1 MTIGYP
7 RSNNF
12 YLRSKNKKHMYLKFI
27 FKSILLVL
35 TLGTFLSCTK
45 QIDSVINPSL
55 EQRAGGSGGGS
66 CVLINSFTAKPNYSG
81 GRVMPNMDIS
91 YTVKECFPDQ
101 SLYITVTVYNTATL
115 ERVYQYNGL
124 PLINSFSTG
133 QLYYIFPPAY
143 MQFTARL
150 NVYTDNT
157 TSDLLESREIIVQAP
172 PKLKR

>member
-1 MTIGYP
+1 M
-7 RSNNF
+7 R
-12 YLRSKNKKHMYLKFI
+12 LKFL
-27 FKSILLVL
+27 FKSIVL
-35 TLGTFLSCTK
+35 FITLSTFFSCTK
-45 QIDSVINPSL
+45 QIDTVFNPSL

-66 CVLINSFTAKPNYSG
+66 CLLINSFTAKPNYSG

-91 YTVKECFPDQ
+91 YTVKECSPGQ
-101 SLYITVTVYNTATL
+101 SLYSTVTVSNTATS
-115 ERVYQYNGL
+115 ETVYQYNGL

-150 NVYTDNT
+150 NVYTDST
-157 TSDLLESREIIVQAP
+157 TFDLLESREIIVQAP